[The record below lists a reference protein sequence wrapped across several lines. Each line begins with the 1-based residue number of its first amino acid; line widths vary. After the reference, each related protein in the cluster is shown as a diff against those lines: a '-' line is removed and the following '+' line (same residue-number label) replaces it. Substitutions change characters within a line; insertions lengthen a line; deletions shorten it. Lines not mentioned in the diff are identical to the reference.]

1 MVKDDDDYQVNGELE
16 SEVDESTTEQAISTA
31 ESQSRPAL
39 CDDDSDATG
48 HENGVRDAANPL
60 PAIRPAQHQYHG
72 RQGNDDDDAKLDDIY
87 DFELSEDQKQA
98 IQELFNLK
106 LDLGFT
112 AG

>member
-16 SEVDESTTEQAISTA
+16 SEVDEQAISTT

-39 CDDDSDATG
+39 CDNDSDAIG
-48 HENGVRDAANPL
+48 NENGVREAANPL
-60 PAIRPAQHQYHG
+60 PAITAAQHQHHG
-72 RQGNDDDDAKLDDIY
+72 RHGNGDDDARLDDIY